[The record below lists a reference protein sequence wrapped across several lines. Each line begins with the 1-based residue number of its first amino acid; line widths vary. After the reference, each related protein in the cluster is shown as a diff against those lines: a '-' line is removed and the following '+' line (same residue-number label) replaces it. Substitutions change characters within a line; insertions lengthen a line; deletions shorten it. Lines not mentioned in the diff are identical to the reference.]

1 MALKGDRY
9 EALTD
14 ISFFWNTTSTAP
26 RGGVSCLNNAGS
38 GVALDQ
44 SAAKVEYSADPS
56 GKVPVG
62 LLLQDVVNIDQTRQ
76 HINYHKNEA
85 QLGGKIT
92 LLQQGWVT
100 TDMIYPGVT
109 PTAGR
114 VAYLNHSG
122 YLTDT
127 LTDSNDLKRTP
138 PVGRFMSN
146 KDEDGYAK
154 VFVSLPQI
162 RGGEA
167 SQSII
172 LQENQR

>member
-14 ISFFWNTTSTAP
+14 ISFFWNTSTTAT
-26 RGGVSCLNNAGS
+26 RGGVACLQNAGS

-44 SAAKVEYSADPS
+44 SAAKVEYSSDPS

-62 LLLQDVVNIDQTRQ
+62 LLLNDVVNIDQTRQ

-92 LLQQGWVT
+92 MLQQGWIVT
-100 TDMIYPGVT
+100 DFVYPGIT

-122 YLTDT
+122 YLQDT
-127 LTDSNDLKRTP
+127 LVDSGDLKRTP

-154 VFVSLPQI
+154 VFVSLPQVH
-162 RGGEA
+162 GGESA
-167 SQSII
+167 
-172 LQENQR
+172 